1 MCINLLSGWKI
12 SQVHFI
18 RKISKTIKWNN
29 FFQKIEHYEL
39 SILVA
44 MTMVS
49 YHFFFILVFGQK
61 VMFPEQSTLINIHCP
76 KVDIRD
82 SLVSEGIG
90 RPGENFYF

>member
-1 MCINLLSGWKI
+1 MEQLLSKNWTLWV
-12 SQVHFI
+12 VHF
-18 RKISKTIKWNN
+18 SCYDHG
-29 FFQKIEHYEL
+29 FLPF
-39 SILVA
+39 
-44 MTMVS
+44 
-49 YHFFFILVFGQK
+49 FFFILVFGQK